1 MLTKPPFWRDARTLA
16 ILAQIFVV
24 VVVAL
29 ALLGA
34 TTTLRRS
41 FIRHNIR
48 LDWSVFSQPAGFEL
62 SALQWT
68 LDLDTLR
75 VKRYEPT
82 DSNAEAII
90 AGLINTIQ
98 VAVIGIALATLVG
111 VVVGAARLSPNWLV
125 ARIALGFVD
134 GLRNPPLRVA
144 VFFWDLGNFLQPP
157 DGSFSHPPLPPP
169 RVVGPRS
176 HFRLAMWRSA

>member
-16 ILAQIFVV
+16 ILAQIFVI

-48 LDWSVFSQPAGFEL
+48 LDWSGFSQPAGFEL

-75 VKRYEPT
+75 VKRYEAT
-82 DSNAEAII
+82 HSNPEAII
-90 AGLINTIQ
+90 ARLINMMQ
-98 VAVIGIALATLVG
+98 AAVLGIALRTLVA
-111 VVVGAARLSPNWLV
+111 VVV
-125 ARIALGFVD
+125 
-134 GLRNPPLRVA
+134 
-144 VFFWDLGNFLQPP
+144 
-157 DGSFSHPPLPPP
+157 
-169 RVVGPRS
+169 
-176 HFRLAMWRSA
+176 

>member
-1 MLTKPPFWRDARTLA
+1 MLTKPPFWRDARTLT

-48 LDWSVFSQPAGFEL
+48 LDWSVVSQPAGVEL
-62 SALQWT
+62 SALQWA

-75 VKRYEPT
+75 VKRYEPP
-82 DSNAEAII
+82 DSNTEAII
-90 AGLINTIQ
+90 AGLSHTIQ
-98 VAVIGIALATLVG
+98 GAGISIALA
-111 VVVGAARLSPNWLV
+111 P
-125 ARIALGFVD
+125 
-134 GLRNPPLRVA
+134 
-144 VFFWDLGNFLQPP
+144 
-157 DGSFSHPPLPPP
+157 
-169 RVVGPRS
+169 
-176 HFRLAMWRSA
+176 